1 MCKLLLIFSW
11 RWNIGYRWWAKELV
25 QRELPRCHPSL
36 RHCLLGWKERKKKNI
51 RTKEERNIYIEM
63 QINWRYI
70 VLIIINILLLDPPY
84 QHAKKIIHLYLQ
96 NSGKTIY
103 ELIFNWNIVI
113 FTILCLMSFIFKW
126 VNYWTFFYVIS
137 YA

>member
-1 MCKLLLIFSW
+1 
-11 RWNIGYRWWAKELV
+11 V

-51 RTKEERNIYIEM
+51 RTKEERNIYIET

-103 ELIFNWNIVI
+103 ELNFNWNIVI
-113 FTILCLMSFIFKW
+113 FTILCLMSFFFKW